1 MKEGS
6 QEEYVDRMWMRSE
19 EGVNLR
25 DDELKELKNSVEQM
39 TLNFQWLDRD
49 EWLYTEEEEA
59 LCMRQ

>member
-39 TLNFQWLDRD
+39 TLNFQ
-49 EWLYTEEEEA
+49 
-59 LCMRQ
+59 